1 MYCSKCGTENPDD
14 GNLCNNCGNKLNNLE
29 PKIASTI
36 VKNKNQGMI
45 KCSKCNSEI
54 TTLRKHLPF
63 WEIILWVILLFIP
76 IIGWIL
82 LVIEVAWYF
91 SRKPDR
97 CPICGTKVKLKNGKL
112 VHELDFGEFTEKL

>member
-1 MYCSKCGTENPDD
+1 MYCSKCGTENPED
-14 GNLCNNCGNKLNNLE
+14 GNLCNNCGNKLSNLE

-45 KCSKCNSEI
+45 KYSKCNSEI

-91 SRKPDR
+91 SRNGGIHEKPTVAIR
-97 CPICGTKVKLKNGKL
+97 L
-112 VHELDFGEFTEKL
+112 VLWSCTRQEPL